1 MLRPRSLIKDL
12 RCNAFRETLASRLMA
27 LFLASIVLGI
37 VPMVIYALLVWRVD
51 RWEKEPFPLML
62 VAFFWGAVPSVVF
75 ALIAQ
80 NGLDLVVPEGD
91 GELSLMTELYAASF
105 IAPLTEEIFKGI
117 GVLLIFILFR
127 NEIDS
132 ILDGLIYGSMVGFG
146 FSAVE
151 NILYFAGQPDA
162 GSLLVLFFLRAFIFG
177 MLHALFTG
185 LTGVGF
191 ALGKFT
197 KYPILKWIWPLLG
210 LAAAM
215 STHSIHNYF
224 ATIGGTHLLFAI
236 VGISFGMIWF
246 LVLVAVSLVHENRW
260 IRIQLSEEVDQEVL
274 FAQQA
279 LDTANLWSRSSL
291 SAFSRG
297 FGIVFRRRRLL
308 REATELAYLKQK
320 LPLVNRTLEQESALN
335 VQRETVRHLSRADPL
350 VLSGI
355 IQPGRRLP
363 PPLPPVR
370 RKPPPLVST
379 KRTPPPLPP
388 RLPG

>member
-1 MLRPRSLIKDL
+1 MLA
-12 RCNAFRETLASRLMA
+12 AFL
-27 LFLASIVLGI
+27 
-37 VPMVIYALLVWRVD
+37 
-51 RWEKEPFPLML
+51 
-62 VAFFWGAVPSVVF
+62 WGAVPSIIF

-80 NGLDLVVPEGD
+80 NGLDLVPAAD
-91 GELSLMTELYAASF
+91 GEFSLMSELYAASF

-117 GVLLIFILFR
+117 GVLLIFSFFR
-127 NEIDS
+127 REIDS

-162 GSLLVLFFLRAFIFG
+162 GSLLFLFFLRAFVFG

-197 KYPILKWIWPLLG
+197 KYPFLRLLWPLLG
-210 LAAAM
+210 LIAAM
-215 STHSIHNYF
+215 ATHSIHNYF
-224 ATIGGTHLLFAI
+224 ATIGGTHLLFA
-236 VGISFGMIWF
+236 VLGISLGMIWF
-246 LVLVAVSLVHENRW
+246 LVIVSVSLIHENRW
-260 IRIQLSEEVDQEVL
+260 IRIQLSEEVDQGVL
-274 FAQQA
+274 FAEQA
-279 LDTANLWSRSSL
+279 LDTATFWSRSSL

-297 FGIVFRRRRLL
+297 FGIVFQRRRLL
-308 REATELAYLKQK
+308 HEATELAYLKQK
-320 LPLVNRTLEQESALN
+320 LPPANRTPEEETQIIN
-335 VQRETVRHLSRADPL
+335 QREKVRHLSRTDPL
-350 VLSGI
+350 VLSGA

-370 RKPPPLVST
+370 RIPPS
-379 KRTPPPLPP
+379 LPP